1 MSNGFEN
8 SLEKIAHD
16 YHMNNNDKTKIFD
29 HLFHLMLAEKLN
41 KMDSIA
47 SRILELGYGEGTISQ
62 KLLNDNFKRRT
73 LIEGSA
79 ELARKAKIE
88 LGEEITVINSM
99 FEEYNPQEK
108 YDLVIASNILEHV
121 YDPIKV
127 LKKIKGWLTKK
138 GRCIITV
145 PNSESFHRRLAK
157 SAGFIK
163 DTKELSKRDAIVGHL
178 RVYDLVSLTDDV
190 KKSGLQ
196 VLKVEGMVL
205 KFLDNESQLKIN
217 PEIIKALHNLSVH
230 YPAEFCANIYM
241 EVQL

>member
-1 MSNGFEN
+1 MSDGFEN
-8 SLEKIAHD
+8 SIEKIALD
-16 YHMNNNDKTKIFD
+16 YHMNKNDETKIFD

-41 KMDSIA
+41 KIDTA
-47 SRILELGYGEGTISQ
+47 SLRILELGYGEGTISQ
-62 KLLNDNFKRRT
+62 KLLNDNFRRRT

-88 LGEEITVINSM
+88 LGEEITVVNSM
-99 FEEYNPQEK
+99 FEDYNPQEK

-121 YDPIKV
+121 YDPVKV
-127 LKKIKGWLTKK
+127 LIKIKGWLTKK

-145 PNSESFHRRLAK
+145 PNSESFHRKLAK

-163 DTKELSKRDAIVGHL
+163 DTKQLSKRDLIVGHL
-178 RVYDLVSLTDDV
+178 RVYDLNTLTEDV
-190 KKSGLQ
+190 KKSGLK

-217 PEIIKALHNLSVH
+217 PEITKALHDVSDE
-230 YPAEFCANIYM
+230 YPADFCANIYM
-241 EVQL
+241 EVEL

>member
-1 MSNGFEN
+1 MPNGFEN
-8 SLEKIAHD
+8 SLEKIAVD
-16 YHMNNNDKTKIFD
+16 YHLNSSDETKIFD
-29 HLFHLMLAEKLN
+29 NLFHLMLADKLN
-41 KMDSIA
+41 KMDSL
-47 SRILELGYGEGTISQ
+47 SLRILELGYGEGTISQ
-62 KLLNDNFKRRT
+62 KLLNNNFRRRT
-73 LIEGSA
+73 LVEGSA

-88 LGEEITVINSM
+88 LGEEITIVNSM

-127 LKKIKGWLTKK
+127 LIKIKGWLTKK

-163 DTKELSKRDAIVGHL
+163 DTKQLSKRDLIVGHL
-178 RVYDLVSLTDDV
+178 RVYDLNSLTEDV

-196 VLKVEGMVL
+196 VSKVEGMVL

-217 PEIIKALHNLSVH
+217 PEIIKSLHTLSGQ

-241 EVQL
+241 EVEL